1 METLKSNNKVV
12 LRGKILVVEEP
23 ETVGEKGTKKQTVFF
38 QKPPYIN
45 QFGDQQGSE
54 EIWALTVMGKK
65 VDELALTDKTHGMK
79 NATVAFY
86 VSSNEVKS
94 KVDGKIMH
102 IINTS
107 LVEVQLYE
115 GGK

>member
-1 METLKSNNKVV
+1 MEQLKSNNKVV

-23 ETVGEKGTKKQTVFF
+23 ETVGENNTKKQLVFF
-38 QKPPYIN
+38 SKPPYVN
-45 QFGDQQGSE
+45 QFGNQQGKE

-65 VDELALTDKTHGMK
+65 VEELNLTDKTHGMK
-79 NATVAFY
+79 NATVVFY

-94 KVDGKIMH
+94 KEGKIMH